1 MDANMRQAPVV
12 VAPRVRQTV
21 LVASARGATTT
32 ELVGALE
39 RRGLGAVVAGT
50 AAEAVQTFREQ
61 GPAAVF
67 LELPLPDE
75 TSKRVLSRL
84 REIDASVVS
93 IVSGS
98 DQDVRVAA
106 DAFELGAYEYLEK
119 PTPEALLSTIGE
131 AIGSRRGDVHLRY
144 LRQRHAPAADW
155 STFVGQSPALRSVVG
170 ILQQVCRRTSSG
182 GAPTILLNGE
192 TGTGKGFVAK
202 CLHYNT
208 SRRNRT
214 FVEVNCAALPPS
226 LIEAELFGHERGAFT
241 DAKAARAGLFEAA
254 DGGTLFLDEIAAI
267 PIDLQAKLLTAIEEK
282 KIRRIGSRHAIQVDV
297 QIITATHEDL
307 AERAAEGTFRADLFH
322 RLNVVAVMLPPLRER
337 GDDAVLL
344 AQSFITSICREYGIP
359 PRELADD
366 AREWIRRHAWPG
378 NVREVRNRIE
388 RIVLLENDGVV
399 RAAHFGVAADVR
411 TGRSGATPASS
422 GKMRVARPA
431 SAGTAAVSVT
441 TENGVNVKLPP
452 GGVPLNELERAVIHE
467 ALVACKGNVSAAA
480 RFLSISRQTLMYR
493 IKKHALD
500 PDATGDPQDGEELE
514 ELDGE

>member
-1 MDANMRQAPVV
+1 M
-12 VAPRVRQTV
+12 
-21 LVASARGATTT
+21 LVASGRPATAT
-32 ELVGALE
+32 ELVRALE
-39 RRGLGAVVAGT
+39 RRGLVAIVAGT
-50 AAEAVQTFREQ
+50 AAAALQAFRER

-67 LELPLPDE
+67 LELPLPDAA
-75 TSKRVLSRL
+75 KGVLSRF
-84 REIDASVVS
+84 RELDASVVL
-93 IVSGS
+93 IVTGS
-98 DQDVRVAA
+98 DEDVRVAA
-106 DAFELGAYEYLEK
+106 DAFELGAYEYLET

-155 STFVGQSPALRSVVG
+155 STVVGESPAVRSVLR

-202 CLHYNT
+202 CIHYNT

-226 LIEAELFGHERGAFT
+226 LMEAELFGHERGAFT
-241 DAKAARAGLFEAA
+241 DAKVARAGLFEAA
-254 DGGTLFLDEIAAI
+254 DGGTLFLDEIASI
-267 PIDLQAKLLTAIEEK
+267 PLDLQAKLLTAIEEK
-282 KIRRIGSRHAIQVDV
+282 KVRRIGSRHAIQVDV

-322 RLNVVAVMLPPLRER
+322 RLNVVAVALPPLRER

-344 AQSFITSICREYGIP
+344 AESFVTAICREYGIP

-366 AREWIRRHAWPG
+366 ARDWIRHHAWPG

-388 RIVLLENDGVV
+388 RIVLLENESVV
-399 RAAHFGVAADVR
+399 RAAHFGATEDVR
-411 TGRSGATPASS
+411 RERATPASS
-422 GKMRVARPA
+422 GKMKVAALRPA
-431 SAGTAAVSVT
+431 NAGTAQASAAVSVSAQ
-441 TENGVNVKLPP
+441 NGVNVKLPP
-452 GGVPLNELERAVIHE
+452 GGVPLNELERAVIRE

-500 PDATGDPQDGEELE
+500 PDATDPPQDGEELE
-514 ELDGE
+514 DLPGEEA